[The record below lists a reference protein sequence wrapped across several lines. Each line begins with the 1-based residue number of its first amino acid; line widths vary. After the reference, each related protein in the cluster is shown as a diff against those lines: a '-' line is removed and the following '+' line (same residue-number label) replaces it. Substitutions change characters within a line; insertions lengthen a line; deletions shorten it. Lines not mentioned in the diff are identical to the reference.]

1 MSVRSNSA
9 SVSSSLSGAEG
20 ELVSIRICV
29 EPRLLERLLEVLA
42 LVSFPINPRIYHQ
55 AGIGYV
61 DPNGAEDFVAMTMVE
76 FPAFSSRLAEVREA
90 LQVSGLPPEAVH
102 VRSMIEEIR
111 SDVDSEAAPEG
122 SRHCQ
127 VRFYKRLPRPS
138 VKGAP
143 GLSRF

>member
-1 MSVRSNSA
+1 MSVRSNSVSA
-9 SVSSSLSGAEG
+9 SSSLSSAEG

-29 EPRLLERLLEVLA
+29 EPCLLERLLEVLA
-42 LVSFPINPRIYHQ
+42 GVSFPINPRIYHQ

-61 DPNGAEDFVAMTMVE
+61 YPDSSVDFIAMTMVE

-90 LQVSGLPPEAVH
+90 LEASGLPPEAVH

-111 SDVDSEAAPEG
+111 SDVYSEAAPEG
-122 SRHCQ
+122 ARHCQ

-138 VKGAP
+138 VKGTP
-143 GLSRF
+143 RFS